1 MSSADNWLDESLM
14 KAQFTDG
21 VPQMHTDTQ
30 VNRKRHALQ
39 IKKKYTLEGFVFPV
53 GGEKKRGYFAWPCFG
68 VGVRHTLTDKNTT
81 FPGLSDLPS
90 LICHSHNPTQ
100 STF

>member
-1 MSSADNWLDESLM
+1 M
-14 KAQFTDG
+14 KAQFTDA

-39 IKKKYTLEGFVFPV
+39 IKNT
-53 GGEKKRGYFAWPCFG
+53 GGIRASGGGGKKKRGYFAWPCFR

-90 LICHSHNPTQ
+90 LIGHSHNPTR